1 MGFFQDIF
9 GNQAAKDAAAA
20 KTAGLTAGYNQATGL
35 YDQGRNALTTNYANA
50 VAPFTD
56 VFNSSTAGANAY
68 GDATGANGTAG
79 QARAKSN
86 FQTDPGYQF
95 QLDQGLQAIDRGAAA
110 RGMNTS
116 GNLLTAEQQYGTGLA
131 NQSYGQYVSRLQPYL
146 GQQTSA
152 AGGIAAV
159 DTGLGNTLNTSYG
172 NQGNL
177 AYNTQTGIG
186 NAQAAEDTARGA
198 QNNSLFSG
206 AINLGTKLLGY
217 AMPTGGI
224 GNLFMGGGSPS
235 GYGA

>member
-1 MGFFQDIF
+1 
-9 GNQAAKDAAAA
+9 
-20 KTAGLTAGYNQATGL
+20 
-35 YDQGRNALTTNYANA
+35 
-50 VAPFTD
+50 
-56 VFNSSTAGANAY
+56 
-68 GDATGANGTAG
+68 
-79 QARAKSN
+79 
-86 FQTDPGYQF
+86 
-95 QLDQGLQAIDRGAAA
+95 
-110 RGMNTS
+110 MNTS

-186 NAQAAEDTARGA
+186 NANAAEDTARGA

-206 AINLGTKLLGY
+206 AINLGSKLLGF
-217 AMPTGGI
+217 ALPTGGLNLGSI
-224 GNLFMGGGSPS
+224 GGTNPMGGGS
-235 GYGA
+235 GGAIF